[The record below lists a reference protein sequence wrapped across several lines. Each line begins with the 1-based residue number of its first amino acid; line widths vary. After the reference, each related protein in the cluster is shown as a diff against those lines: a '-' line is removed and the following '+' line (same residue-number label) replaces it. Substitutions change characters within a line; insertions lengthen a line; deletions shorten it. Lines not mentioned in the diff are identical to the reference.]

1 MRHELIM
8 ESCQGM
14 GEAALLDYISIAMA
28 NGHSKEKILENL
40 KEDYTMLAPEFRY
53 EWIKPLIEKFD
64 GSYSTE
70 PRVRNY
76 SVTNRRV
83 LKTVVIN
90 GEEIGLHKLSKETG
104 IQYTT
109 LYRRYK
115 KGIRDDS
122 IIINTNPKKGRPT
135 IYMVEIDGEE
145 ISLKYLSKETGISYT
160 TLKNRYLAGAR
171 GKEILK
177 RRRKKDGNSKSPKPL
192 HNKING
198 VNRSYKSNDT
208 EPKTL

>member
-122 IIINTNPKKGRPT
+122 KYSISEATQRKCV
-135 IYMVEIDGEE
+135 YMVEIDGEE

-198 VNRSYKSNDT
+198 VNRSYKSNDR
-208 EPKTL
+208 EPKTF